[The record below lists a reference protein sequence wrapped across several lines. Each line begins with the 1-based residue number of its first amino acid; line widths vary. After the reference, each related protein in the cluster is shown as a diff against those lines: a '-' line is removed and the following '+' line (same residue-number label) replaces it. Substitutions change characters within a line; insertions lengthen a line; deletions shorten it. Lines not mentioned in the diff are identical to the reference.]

1 MKKIKFLFLT
11 FCMGLIVT
19 GCAKTPIQETQYQPE
34 LLSGYISINGN
45 ILYLDTVEI
54 IKKEDKDRIK
64 ELGLIVESDLPNG
77 YYIYNETVESVPFEL
92 TDDTTYT
99 FTDFNL
105 LFINEA
111 NTTRIYETTKKQ
123 EFIEGSSYQ
132 DISLE
137 EQKIPYF
144 LSVYDKKVISITEE
158 FIYTQ

>member
-1 MKKIKFLFLT
+1 MLT
-11 FCMGLIVT
+11 
-19 GCAKTPIQETQYQPE
+19 IQ
-34 LLSGYISINGN
+34 
-45 ILYLDTVEI
+45 
-54 IKKEDKDRIK
+54 
-64 ELGLIVESDLPNG
+64 
-77 YYIYNETVESVPFEL
+77 
-92 TDDTTYT
+92 